1 MAKDGWMDGWMD
13 GWQFYRKTSGRTDV
27 GYFSRWTCFKLE
39 SIASGFFAAS
49 LCMMRHG
56 MCSFCN
62 KFNNLTYLHLLILL
76 GSQAGVWTWKSQPF
90 VGEKPAT
97 PPGVSTWEGS
107 DFDHRERGAKRVT
120 RHFFGFFGKM
130 KHVFFWCLPWDFAIY
145 WAWVGPHSDSDS
157 WNESASDVTPA
168 LISVAIWWHLH
179 FGIPDPY
186 CIHIMIYHVYI

>member
-1 MAKDGWMDGWMD
+1 MDGWMD

-97 PPGVSTWEGS
+97 SPGVSTWEGS

-120 RHFFGFFGKM
+120 RHFFGNDAFLVCPKMGSNSHQKWPVCSLAKWNMFFLGVYHEM
-130 KHVFFWCLPWDFAIY
+130 LQSTGLGWD
-145 WAWVGPHSDSDS
+145 HSRIQIPGM
-157 WNESASDVTPA
+157 NQPVT
-168 LISVAIWWHLH
+168 WHR
-179 FGIPDPY
+179 P
-186 CIHIMIYHVYI
+186 